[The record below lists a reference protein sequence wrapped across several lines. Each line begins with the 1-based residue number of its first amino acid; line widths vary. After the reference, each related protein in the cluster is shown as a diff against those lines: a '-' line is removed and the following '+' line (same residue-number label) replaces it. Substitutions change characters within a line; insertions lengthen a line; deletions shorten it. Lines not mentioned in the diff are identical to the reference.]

1 MRNSGRSDLLEKVF
15 SGTLPLRGRM
25 IHGMTASGE
34 LYEQPQDYD
43 IHGRVSHL
51 MLDLYK
57 KNNTDTLIDQFRD
70 QSWGS
75 EQGASGRTRIHAKR
89 ENLLQS

>member
-15 SGTLPLRGRM
+15 SGTMPLRGRM
-25 IHGMTASGE
+25 IHGITASGE

-51 MLDLYK
+51 MLNLY
-57 KNNTDTLIDQFRD
+57 NNTDTLIDQFRD
-70 QSWGS
+70 QSWGT
-75 EQGASGRTRIHAKR
+75 EQGASRRTRIHAKR
-89 ENLLQS
+89 EILLQS